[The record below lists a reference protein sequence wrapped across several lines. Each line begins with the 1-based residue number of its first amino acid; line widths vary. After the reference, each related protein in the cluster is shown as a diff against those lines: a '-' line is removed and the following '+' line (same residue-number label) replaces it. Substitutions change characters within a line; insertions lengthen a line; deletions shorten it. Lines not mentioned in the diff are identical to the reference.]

1 MKKIFTL
8 TLAALAALGLQAKV
22 YTFQDL
28 AEFENCGVSQVDGAW
43 VIAPNSE
50 MGNKDTLSFDD
61 GQVLRLKSKIQ
72 IAAGNTLQVQN
83 NEVVKFGNSMQIEVF
98 GDIDFAPADTAT
110 FTATDDAVGSAKGF
124 FVHGDLS
131 NALVEHVL
139 FEYVGFNFGSSPD
152 GGSLIMRNCTF
163 DQYNGK
169 NVSGSALNFCAACDG
184 NIVEHCLFKE
194 SQVSAIAN
202 GSNTPVGIIIR
213 DNIFDKNSTT
223 KRNRPQINISVGGA
237 HKTIIENNRV
247 IGIGEV
253 TLAGGIAASNL
264 LGGTPTEVVE
274 IRNNYVENN
283 RYGITATG
291 GMDVIIEGNYVL
303 NNNFESNPNNGGS
316 GINITDNNGN
326 CNAMIKGNHIEG
338 HFWGIS
344 IIGGKE
350 INVGKTEDPTAA
362 DYNPGR
368 NVFINNGCNGQL
380 YDLYN
385 NSAKTVYA
393 QGNTWNVEVQDAEHI
408 EQVIFHKVDDES
420 LGEVIFMPPKI
431 PIPGDVNDDG
441 DVNVN
446 DVTLLINMIL
456 GIVEMTEAGD
466 VNASGNIDVN
476 DVTLLINIIL
486 GVV

>member
-1 MKKIFTL
+1 MKNIFTL
-8 TLAALAALGLQAKV
+8 TLAALAAWSMQARV

-50 MGNKDTLSFDD
+50 MGNKDTLKFDN

-72 IAAGNTLQVQN
+72 IAEGNTLQVLN
-83 NEVVKFGNSMQIEVF
+83 NEVVKFGDGMQIEVL
-98 GDIDFAPADTAT
+98 GDIDFAPEDNAT
-110 FTATDDAVGSAKGF
+110 FTATDDAVASAKGF
-124 FVHGDLS
+124 FVHGDNS
-131 NALVEHVL
+131 SAVVKNVL
-139 FEYVGFNFGSSPD
+139 FEYVGLSYGSSA
-152 GGSLIMRNCTF
+152 GTGSLTMNNCTF
-163 DQYNGK
+163 DKYNTK
-169 NVSGSALNFCAACDG
+169 NASGAALNFCASCDG
-184 NIVEHCLFKE
+184 NVVENCLFSA

-202 GSNTPVGIIIR
+202 GSNTPVGIVIR
-213 DNIFDKNSTT
+213 NNEFDKNSTQ
-223 KRNRPQINISVGGA
+223 KRNRPQINMSAGGN
-237 HKTIIENNRV
+237 HKMIIENNNV

-253 TLAGGIAASNL
+253 TLAGGIAVSNL
-264 LGGTPTEVVE
+264 LGGASNEIVE
-274 IRNNYVENN
+274 IRNNHVENN

-291 GMDVIIEGNYVL
+291 GMEVLIGGNYLL
-303 NNNFESNPNNGGS
+303 NNNFESNPMQGGS
-316 GINITDNNGN
+316 GINITDANGN
-326 CNAMIKGNHIEG
+326 AIAMITGNHIEG

-476 DVTLLINIIL
+476 DVTLLINMIL

>member
-50 MGNKDTLSFDD
+50 MGNKDTLTFDD

-72 IAAGNTLQVQN
+72 IAEGNVLKVLN
-83 NEVVKFGNSMQIEVF
+83 NEVVKFGDGMQIEVL
-98 GDIDFAPADTAT
+98 GDIDFAPEDNAT
-110 FTATDDAVGSAKGF
+110 FTATDDAVASAKGF
-124 FVHGDLS
+124 FVHGDNS
-131 NALVEHVL
+131 SAVVKNVL
-139 FEYVGFNFGSSPD
+139 FEYVGLSYGSSA
-152 GGSLIMRNCTF
+152 GTGSLTMNNCTF
-163 DQYNGK
+163 DKYNTK
-169 NVSGSALNFCAACDG
+169 NASGAALNFCASCDG
-184 NIVEHCLFKE
+184 NVVENCLFSA

-202 GSNTPVGIIIR
+202 GSNTPVGIVIR
-213 DNIFDKNSTT
+213 NNEFDKNSTQ
-223 KRNRPQINISVGGA
+223 KRNRPQINMSAGGN
-237 HKTIIENNRV
+237 HKMIIENNNV

-253 TLAGGIAASNL
+253 TLAGGIAVSNL
-264 LGGTPTEVVE
+264 LGGASNEIVE
-274 IRNNYVENN
+274 IRNNHVENN

-291 GMDVIIEGNYVL
+291 GMEVLIGGNYLL
-303 NNNFESNPNNGGS
+303 NNNFESNPMQGGS
-316 GINITDNNGN
+316 GINITDANGN
-326 CNAMIKGNHIEG
+326 AIAMITGNHIEG

-476 DVTLLINIIL
+476 DVTLLINMIL